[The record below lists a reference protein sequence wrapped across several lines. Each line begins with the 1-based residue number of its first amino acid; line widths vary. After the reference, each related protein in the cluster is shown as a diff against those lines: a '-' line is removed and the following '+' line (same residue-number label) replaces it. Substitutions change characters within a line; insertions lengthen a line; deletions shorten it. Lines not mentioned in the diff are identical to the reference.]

1 MFLQSSHSSWR
12 SRYISHIHTIL
23 KCYSFVECTL
33 SVSFSNLVNFSTDF
47 TFFFYV
53 LCTYF
58 WMCWSTETYS
68 VVVIG
73 TCTLLQGVNIV
84 LGCGNLGASTRAT
97 SFYFAFTA
105 LTELLNSPNVCYC
118 CYHYTI
124 EKKKQTLYFLL
135 DMLYFTVCNKA
146 WDGESVEVCCA
157 VSNSLTNQCWV
168 ALASPLP
175 EQSLYN

>member
-68 VVVIG
+68 VVIG
-73 TCTLLQGVNIV
+73 TCTILQGVNIV

-118 CYHYTI
+118 CYRYTI
-124 EKKKQTLYFLL
+124 EKKKNIVLPPGY
-135 DMLYFTVCNKA
+135 
-146 WDGESVEVCCA
+146 
-157 VSNSLTNQCWV
+157 
-168 ALASPLP
+168 ALFYRLQ
-175 EQSLYN
+175 QSLGWRVSGSLLCCIQLSHKSMLGGSCISTTWTITV